1 MLLHSTCAALRS
13 SPQSTFC
20 CFGTGAPG
28 PAVQHPSQRDATLP
42 AKPPLRSP
50 LPQRPSSAAPV
61 IHSGTAIQAPI
72 PSFGLWS
79 PCCLSGHGL
88 PPHRAKQLR
97 HVGSPQCRMPLLP
110 RYQNAPVGPANQ
122 PRCTEAPVCR
132 TLHPNAPRSVTLIRR
147 KRLRSHALHN
157 PLCATC
163 GASVLP
169 TATEYCPEKGIPRVL
184 VRHGSSLLKCWCSWC
199 QLRTHKQRPGS

>member
-13 SPQSTFC
+13 STESTFC

-28 PAVQHPSQRDATLP
+28 PAKSGATPVTARRDAACEAATQVAP
-42 AKPPLRSP
+42 A
-50 LPQRPSSAAPV
+50 AAPV
-61 IHSGTAIQAPI
+61 VHSGTAIQAPI
-72 PSFGLWS
+72 PSFRLWS

-97 HVGSPQCRMPLLP
+97 HVGSRQCRMPLLP

-132 TLHPNAPRSVTLIRR
+132 ILHPNAPRSVTLIRR
-147 KRLRSHALHN
+147 KPAVQKRKRTGETCAKLHLAEVRVRFAQRL
-157 PLCATC
+157 
-163 GASVLP
+163 
-169 TATEYCPEKGIPRVL
+169 K
-184 VRHGSSLLKCWCSWC
+184 SS
-199 QLRTHKQRPGS
+199 

>member
-1 MLLHSTCAALRS
+1 MHVAAQHLCCAKELTPVHVLLLRHRCTR
-13 SPQSTFC
+13 PC
-20 CFGTGAPG
+20 GATPVT
-28 PAVQHPSQRDATLP
+28 ARRDAACEAATQVAP
-42 AKPPLRSP
+42 A
-50 LPQRPSSAAPV
+50 AAPV
-61 IHSGTAIQAPI
+61 VHSGTAIQAPI

-79 PCCLSGHGL
+79 PCCSSGHGL

-97 HVGSPQCRMPLLP
+97 HVGSRQCRMPLLP

-132 TLHPNAPRSVTLIRR
+132 ILHPNAPRSVTLIRR
-147 KRLRSHALHN
+147 KRLCSHALHN
-157 PLCATC
+157 LLCATY

-169 TATEYCPEKGIPRVL
+169 TANEYCPEKGIPRVL